1 MKTEHRPLTQEE
13 LLEEAAQTE
22 LENSAS
28 VAALMAA
35 EEEFRARAAVRKA
48 KYCGPL
54 LRYHSLKVAGES
66 VVRPTRK
73 LLRDQLIGSI
83 HLIKS
88 KDASWKQDSE
98 RTAHL
103 TRPCCTM

>member
-1 MKTEHRPLTQEE
+1 MVYLGAEHMRLHADEQRCACCAQKKPRKAQVRAEHRPLTQEE

-35 EEEFRARAAVRKA
+35 EEEIRARAAVRKA

-54 LRYHSLKVAGES
+54 LRYHSLKVAGEA
-66 VVRPTRK
+66 VVRPSGCPH
-73 LLRDQLIGSI
+73 QF
-83 HLIKS
+83 
-88 KDASWKQDSE
+88 
-98 RTAHL
+98 
-103 TRPCCTM
+103 